1 MATEDPDK
9 TKRSSLQPEQDS
21 SDESIKEDNQN
32 ENTNDTSN
40 EAPRAESDKEE
51 DGTATNKEAHSSA
64 QIEDKEEKEL
74 PVIQVETSPTVQEGL
89 DSEGGVLLVDEDSPV
104 EDGSVPL
111 ASDEQKQIEL
121 EGEAQLLIED
131 GPKEEQVASR
141 IKRKEEQ
148 RLLEEEGKERH
159 SYPYKRE
166 RIRLIPIWLRLIIIV
181 VLGGAAL
188 MAGLII
194 GFGVIGNGDNAWD
207 VLNPELWYAII
218 DTIRG
223 D

>member
-9 TKRSSLQPEQDS
+9 TKRSSLQSEQDS
-21 SDESIKEDNQN
+21 SDELTKEGNQN
-32 ENTNDTSN
+32 EYMNVTSN
-40 EAPRAESDKEE
+40 EAPRAESDKE
-51 DGTATNKEAHSSA
+51 DGTGTNKEAQSSA
-64 QIEDKEEKEL
+64 QREDEEKKEL
-74 PVIQVETSPTVQEGL
+74 PIIQKETSPAVQEGL
-89 DSEGGVLLVDEDSPV
+89 GSEDGVLLVDDDNSPA
-104 EDGSVPL
+104 EGGSVPL
-111 ASDEQKQIEL
+111 TSDEQKQIEL
-121 EGEAQLLIED
+121 EGEAQPLLED
-131 GPKEEQVASR
+131 GPNEEQVASR

-148 RLLEEEGKERH
+148 RLLEEEEKERH

-194 GFGVIGNGDNAWD
+194 GFGVIGNGDNVWD
-207 VLNPELWYAII
+207 VLNPELWYGII